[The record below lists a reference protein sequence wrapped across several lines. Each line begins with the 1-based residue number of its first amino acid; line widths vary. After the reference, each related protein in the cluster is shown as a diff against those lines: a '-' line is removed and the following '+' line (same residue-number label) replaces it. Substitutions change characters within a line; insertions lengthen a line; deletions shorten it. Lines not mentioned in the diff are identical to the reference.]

1 MNKALKF
8 VSFLYLLV
16 CFILE
21 SLAARLSKGNSS
33 ESPKEALR
41 KCANRISDYSNRAL
55 RILGVRT
62 FLLDVPS
69 EIRSGL
75 IVANHISYLDVL
87 VLSRVAPLLF
97 VTSTEVRD
105 TPGLGLITRLA
116 GCLFV
121 ERRNRSK
128 IKSDSSDIQAALDSN
143 IPVVLFPEGTSSDGS
158 GVLPFRAALFQSA
171 IDAKTPVH
179 LFQIHYEDE
188 AAAYHGDHQFLSHLW
203 RVCSRGRIRANL
215 RYLGRL
221 KTENQD
227 RKSLAIQAE
236 IRIRSAHVSGIR
248 GGSPSQSNLD
258 EIRLYPRAR
267 ESQPG
272 LL

>member
-8 VSFLYLLV
+8 ISFLYLLV

-55 RILGVRT
+55 RILGIRT

-158 GVLPFRAALFQSA
+158 GVLPSGRRSSKVRSTRRRRC
-171 IDAKTPVH
+171 I
-179 LFQIHYEDE
+179 
-188 AAAYHGDHQFLSHLW
+188 
-203 RVCSRGRIRANL
+203 CSRSIMRTRQPPI
-215 RYLGRL
+215 
-221 KTENQD
+221 TEIINFSPICGESAHGAESGQICAISAGSKRRTRTGSLSPST
-227 RKSLAIQAE
+227 RKS
-236 IRIRSAHVSGIR
+236 G
-248 GGSPSQSNLD
+248 
-258 EIRLYPRAR
+258 
-267 ESQPG
+267 
-272 LL
+272 